1 MGIFKIDNPN
11 LHEMLKDIK
20 VGNIQLPDFQ
30 RDWRWDHERIQS
42 LIASVSQ
49 AFPIGAIMTLKNGGG
64 DLRFK
69 VRPIEGV
76 DPQSAQGTPETLI
89 LDGQQRLTSLFQSLV
104 AQKPV
109 QTTNPRG
116 NSVERWYYM
125 DMRKCVDDKVDE
137 SIISVPASTKIIRKF
152 RGDQDLD
159 LSSREKEYD
168 HGMFP
173 LHKVFDYTKWRRE
186 YNIHWNRDSS
196 KMELWDNFEIKVID
210 VFKAYNVP
218 VIILDKQTPKEAVCN
233 VFERVNTGG
242 EPLTVFELLTATF
255 AADDFLLRRDWE
267 TRAERLSEYPVLADL
282 KNVNFLKVIALLV
295 TNSKARVAI
304 SCKNSDILGL
314 GVADYNTWADKVEE
328 GFKEAARFLQEQKI
342 FDAASLPYPAQLVP
356 LTAILVNLGNAAEIK
371 EVREKLLARWYWCG
385 VLGELYGTSA
395 DLRFANDLSEV
406 TNWVSDR
413 TVEPTTIQEAT
424 FQTHRLKTLQTK
436 ASAAYKGVH
445 ALIMRN
451 GCLDFRTGRSI
462 DEQIFLDDSIDIH
475 HIFPKAWCKKRKI
488 EADVYNSIINKT
500 PISKGTNRRV
510 IGDKAPSVYLKEIQ
524 EESQQYFPLLRPTLR
539 PDMDE
544 VLASHLICADA
555 LREDDFE
562 LFFEERKQEL
572 LKAIEKAMGKS
583 VVPDEADDSDAS
595 V

>member
-49 AFPIGAIMTLKNGGG
+49 SFPIGAIMTLKAGGE
-64 DLRFK
+64 DMRFK

-76 DPQSAQGTPETLI
+76 DLQLAKGTPETLI
-89 LDGQQRLTSLFQSLV
+89 LDGQQRLTSLFQALMD
-104 AQKPV
+104 QKPV
-109 QTTNPRG
+109 QTTNARG
-116 NSVERWYYM
+116 NRIERWYYM
-125 DMRKCVDDKVDE
+125 DMKECVDDKVDE
-137 SIISVPASTKIIRKF
+137 SIISVPTGTKTVRKF
-152 RGDQDLD
+152 RGDENLD
-159 LSSREKEYD
+159 LSSREKEYE

-173 LHKVFDYTKWRRE
+173 LHKVFDYTKWRRG
-186 YNIHWNRDSS
+186 YNNYWNRDSA
-196 KMELWDNFEIKVID
+196 KTELWDNFEIKVID

-218 VIILDKQTPKEAVCN
+218 IIILDKQTPKEAVCN

-242 EPLTVFELLTATF
+242 EPLTVFELLTATL
-255 AADDFLLRRDWE
+255 AADNFQLRDDWE
-267 TRAERLSEYPVLADL
+267 TRVERLGEYPVLTDL

-295 TNSKARVAI
+295 TNSKARKAI

-314 GVADYNTWADKVEE
+314 GVADYKAWADRVEE

-356 LTAILVNLGNAAEIK
+356 LTAILVNLGRAAQIR
-371 EVREKLLARWYWCG
+371 EVRENFLARWYWCG

-406 TNWVSDR
+406 TNWVNGKA
-413 TVEPTTIQEAT
+413 VEPTTIQEAT
-424 FQTHRLKTLQTK
+424 FQAHRLETLWTK
-436 ASAAYKGVH
+436 ASAVYKGVH

-462 DEQIFLDDSIDIH
+462 DEQRFFDDSIDIH
-475 HIFPKAWCKKRKI
+475 HIFPKVWCDRNGIKRG
-488 EADVYNSIINKT
+488 VYNSIINKT
-500 PISKGTNRRV
+500 AIAARTNRQ
-510 IGDKAPSVYLKEIQ
+510 IGGEAPSVYLREIQ
-524 EESQQYFPLLRPTLR
+524 KEAEGYFPSFRP
-539 PDMDE
+539 PGMDKI
-544 VLASHLICADA
+544 LPSHLICANAAAA
-555 LREDDFE
+555 LRKNDFWG
-562 LFFEERKQEL
+562 FFSARKEAL
-572 LKAIEKAMGKS
+572 LKEIEKAMGKP
-583 VVPDEADDSDAS
+583 VIRDEGDDSDAS
-595 V
+595 S